1 MNNLLLVCLL
11 GGVGATAR
19 YLLARWNGT
28 LPWGILLGNTLAA
41 TIATLALNG
50 EVSVVLIAGF
60 AGGLSTFSTLIA
72 QTSGLWTQSKA
83 KAVANLALNLVIP
96 STVALGFGLLAAT
109 LLK

>member
-11 GGVGATAR
+11 GGVGATLR
-19 YLLARWNGT
+19 YALAKWSGT

-41 TIATLALNG
+41 TVATVALTG
-50 EVSVVLIAGF
+50 QVSVVLVSGL

-72 QTSGLWTQSKA
+72 QTSGLWVASKA

-96 STVALGFGLLAAT
+96 STVSFGFGLLAAT